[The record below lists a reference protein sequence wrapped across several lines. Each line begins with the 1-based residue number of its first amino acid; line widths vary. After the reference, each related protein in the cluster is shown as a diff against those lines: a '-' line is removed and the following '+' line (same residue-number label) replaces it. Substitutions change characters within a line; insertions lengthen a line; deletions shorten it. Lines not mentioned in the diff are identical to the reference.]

1 MNTPLNG
8 NPYCSMGLLPSWY
21 IQKLFFRLHLMSSRG
36 NKDGFVFL
44 FCRAAMN
51 NHANVVSYV
60 GAMSIEFVNETTD
73 NSQTALVLAVQRGHI
88 NVVEKLLDLKAD
100 ITISDDSDRTVL
112 HYATA
117 YPDILKLLLK
127 VNQTVAL
134 VVLELQSW
142 T

>member
-1 MNTPLNG
+1 M
-8 NPYCSMGLLPSWY
+8 
-21 IQKLFFRLHLMSSRG
+21 
-36 NKDGFVFL
+36 
-44 FCRAAMN
+44 
-51 NHANVVSYV
+51 VSYA

-73 NSQTALVLAVQRGHI
+73 NSQTALVLAAQRGHI

-127 VNQTVAL
+127 VNQTVGL